1 MNPPVIELS
10 SDLTFTTLLILTAVA
25 FAAGFINAI
34 SGGGGLI
41 TLPTLLWA
49 GLPPL
54 DALGTNKFQAVFGTL
69 SSSFNY
75 FQKGQ
80 LQLRPLWSGLVAAV
94 IGSCLGTW
102 AVTKL
107 GVETLETLLPI
118 LIIAIAL
125 YFSFSPRIS
134 DIDSKPRMG
143 SRPFNLLIGGGIGF
157 YGGFFGPGMG
167 AFYALAFAALLG
179 FNMRKATASTKPL
192 VLATNI
198 TSLAIFMLGGHFSLI
213 LGITMAAAQIIGAR
227 LGSNLVIAHGAKL
240 IKPVIILVTL
250 AIAIKL
256 LLEP

>member
-1 MNPPVIELS
+1 MIELS
-10 SDLTFTTLLILTAVA
+10 SDLTLTTLLILTAVA
-25 FAAGFINAI
+25 FTAGFINAI

-75 FQKGQ
+75 FQKGH
-80 LQLRPLWSGLVAAV
+80 LQLRPLWPGLVTAM
-94 IGSCLGTW
+94 IGSSMGTW

-107 GVETLETLLPI
+107 GVETLDTLLPL

-134 DIDSKPRMG
+134 DIDSKPRMD
-143 SRPFNLLIGGGIGF
+143 SRLFHLFVGGGIGF

-179 FNMRKATASTKPL
+179 YNMRKATASTKPL

-198 TSLAIFMLGGHFSLI
+198 TSLVIFILGGHLSLM

-227 LGSNLVIAHGAKL
+227 LGSNLVITHGAKL
-240 IKPVIILVTL
+240 IKPVIILATL

>member
-1 MNPPVIELS
+1 MIEFS
-10 SDLTFTTLLILTAVA
+10 SDLTLATLLILTAVA
-25 FAAGFINAI
+25 FTAGFINAI

-75 FQKGQ
+75 FQKGH
-80 LQLRPLWSGLVAAV
+80 LQLRPLWPGLVAAM
-94 IGSCLGTW
+94 IGSSMGTW
-102 AVTKL
+102 AVTILK
-107 GVETLETLLPI
+107 VEILNTLLPI

-125 YFSFSPRIS
+125 YFTVSPRIS
-134 DIDSKPRMG
+134 DIDTKPRVHQKF
-143 SRPFNLLIGGGIGF
+143 FNLVIGGGVGF

-167 AFYALAFAALLG
+167 ALFALAFAALLG
-179 FNMRKATASTKPL
+179 YNMRKATASTKPL

-198 TSLAIFMLGGHFSLI
+198 TSLVIFTLGGHLSLV
-213 LGITMAAAQIIGAR
+213 LGITMAAAQIVGAR
-227 LGSNLVIAHGAKL
+227 LGSNLVITHGAKL
-240 IKPVIILVTL
+240 IKPVIIFASL